1 MAKLSRSALK
11 GIVKE
16 CLVEIL
22 SEGLSG
28 NALDLNEGYSRKPQA
43 SRRKTRTRNDHGNR
57 APVDTVSF
65 NSAVDNTVKK
75 VTNDPVMAALLADTA
90 TTTLQEQY
98 AAGEPGASVSEEGV
112 ALESQGADIFG
123 EASQNWAQLAF
134 SDGKS

>member
-28 NALDLNEGYSRKPQA
+28 NGLDLNEGYARKPQA
-43 SRRKTRTRNDHGNR
+43 SRRKTRARNDHGNR
-57 APVDTVSF
+57 APVDTISF
-65 NSAVDNTVKK
+65 SNTVDNTVKK
-75 VTNDPVMAALLADTA
+75 VTSDPMMAALLADTA

-98 AAGEPGASVSEEGV
+98 AAGEPGASVSDEGI
-112 ALESQGADIFG
+112 ALESQGTDIFG

-134 SDGKS
+134 AETKS